1 MSDSRRMATTSSM
14 RLVATTNDPTQL
26 AGAIV
31 VHQLHGLL
39 RAATMYEPGH
49 PQVRQQAT
57 RFLNAIRPQ
66 FDSLGSDT
74 ITVVLTGSH
83 VFVNRIAVRA
93 DAADYTRV
101 QWLTQQLG
109 RLNVVEVEFKR
120 SVTETEL
127 TSLCERV
134 ALALHGTAGFEDVR
148 DLGGLQA
155 LTSSLDPDFERDL
168 QGLLRLT
175 RYPMLQLYAEGLALA
190 RAWENAIQNGGAV
203 DCVAAKRLAGQI
215 VDAFHVDTGG
225 VLGLVQLLPLGHD
238 GGERRLN
245 AAIVAAGL
253 GLHAG
258 LSDLQVRELA
268 VTALIRPGPASFT
281 PWITRQPVAP
291 VEAAVVA
298 ARAPGPLPAIAAY
311 EALAP
316 GGVHIA
322 PTYYGAERFRH
333 PVSLLLSLAEA
344 YVELLDPG
352 PGNSPFA
359 PDMAVQILI
368 AQAGGYFD
376 ADLVRCLVSLLGLW
390 PPGTTVQLNS
400 GDRAVV
406 VESPPV
412 GSDLGRPTVRLI
424 DVLSTQ
430 VYPLWKPDLAAYS
443 IVASV
448 PPSSSPLNPRYV
460 FLR

>member
-1 MSDSRRMATTSSM
+1 MSDSRRIATTSSM
-14 RLVATTNDPTQL
+14 RMLAATSDPTQL

-49 PQVRQQAT
+49 PQARQQAT
-57 RFLNAIRPQ
+57 RFLTAIRPQ
-66 FDSLGSDT
+66 FDALGSET
-74 ITVVLTGSH
+74 ITVVLTGAH

-93 DAADYTRV
+93 DAADYARV
-101 QWLTQQLG
+101 QWLNQQLG
-109 RLNVVEVEFKR
+109 RLGIVEVELNR
-120 SVTETEL
+120 SVTEAEL
-127 TSLCERV
+127 VTLCERV
-134 ALALHGTAGFEDVR
+134 ARALHGTAGFADVR
-148 DLGGLQA
+148 DLAGLQA
-155 LTSSLDPDFERDL
+155 LTSSVDPEFERDL

-175 RYPMLQLYAEGLALA
+175 RYPLLQIYAEGLALA
-190 RAWENAIQNGGAV
+190 RAWESALQHGGAV
-203 DCVAAKRLAGQI
+203 DQVAAKRLAGQI

-225 VLGLVQLLPLGHD
+225 VLGLVQLRPLSHD

-245 AAIVAAGL
+245 AALIAAGL
-253 GLHAG
+253 ALHAG
-258 LSDLQVRELA
+258 LSDVQVRELA
-268 VTALIRPGPASFT
+268 TTALIRPGPPAFA
-281 PWITRQPVAP
+281 PWITRQPMAP
-291 VEAAVVA
+291 QDAAVVA
-298 ARAPGPLPAIAAY
+298 ARATGALPSIATY

-322 PTYYGAERFRH
+322 PQYYGAERFRH

-352 PGNSPFA
+352 TGTSPFA
-359 PDMAVQILI
+359 PDMAIQILI
-368 AQAGGYFD
+368 AQAGSYFD

-400 GDRAVV
+400 GDLAVV

-412 GSDLGRPTVRLI
+412 GSDLARPTVRLI
-424 DVLSTQ
+424 DVLSAQ
-430 VYPLWKPDLAAYS
+430 VYPLWKPDLAPYS

-448 PPSSSPLNPRYV
+448 SPSASPLNPRYV